1 MNFPQFRST
10 CQQQT
15 AEGRISF
22 SDLVVI
28 IYYQSEDIRPSV
40 HYFNRYNLVE
50 TTRLDI
56 YL

>member
-10 CQQQT
+10 CQQT
-15 AEGRISF
+15 AEGRVAF

-40 HYFNRYNLVE
+40 HYFNRYKLVE

-56 YL
+56 Y